1 MKKQDSQELAVKK
14 LTLTAWARILYKRGM
29 IDSARLNRMTAIIE
43 NLKEAKPER
52 TMKTS

>member
-14 LTLTAWARILYKRGM
+14 LTLTVWARILYKKGM
-29 IDSARLNRMTAIIE
+29 IDSARLNRMTAMIE
-43 NLKEAKPER
+43 NLKGTKPGR